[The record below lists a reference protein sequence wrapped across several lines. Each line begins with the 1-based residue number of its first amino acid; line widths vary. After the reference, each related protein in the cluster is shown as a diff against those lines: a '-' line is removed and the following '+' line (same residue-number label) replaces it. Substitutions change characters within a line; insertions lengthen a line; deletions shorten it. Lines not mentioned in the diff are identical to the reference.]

1 MGGASIQA
9 KALGE
14 AFLEERCLDE
24 SELFHHYERWGPGHL
39 LLEDEALYIVG
50 W

>member
-24 SELFHHYERWGPGHL
+24 SELLVVSNLTIMNAGDQDTFC
-39 LLEDEALYIVG
+39 
-50 W
+50 